1 MIQKLPL
8 VDSSD
13 LLLNKI
19 SGFDVEQV
27 DSS

>member
-1 MIQKLPL
+1 MIQKQPL

-13 LLLNKI
+13 LSLNKI